1 MDGEAVKVP
10 LSDTSSEAEEVQVS
24 LLRAAGASRRAAT
37 ALAMSR
43 VVCALSRRAIQAAS
57 PGLSDDELAARFIE
71 VHYGPEIG
79 AAVRADLARR
89 RT

>member
-1 MDGEAVKVP
+1 MRDP
-10 LSDTSSEAEEVQVS
+10 LSDTSPEAEAVQVS

-43 VVCALSRRAIQAAS
+43 MVCALSRRAILAAS
-57 PGLSDDELAARFIE
+57 PGLSDEELAARFIE
-71 VHYGPEIG
+71 AHYGREIG

-89 RT
+89 RP